1 MKYLQW
7 TGRNRWV
14 LESKV
19 LAEIKGS
26 TKHRKVTLVLLCLL
40 AHAILVTITHHHRLG
55 QQSQTGN
62 IVGLESRRVSIPAG
76 LGETEVDSG
85 CLACSLQRNFITDL
99 QPFRTPAQTLADPV
113 RWETIPLFCPSTGP
127 FLTTSNRAPP
137 MSITVGVPS

>member
-1 MKYLQW
+1 
-7 TGRNRWV
+7 
-14 LESKV
+14 V

-55 QQSQTGN
+55 PQSQTGN

-76 LGETEVDSG
+76 LGETEEVDSG

-99 QPFRTPAQTLADPV
+99 QPFPTPAQPLAEPE
-113 RWETIPLFCPSTGP
+113 RWETIPLSCPSTGP
-127 FLTTSNRAPP
+127 FLTTCNRAPP
-137 MSITVGVPS
+137 MSVTVGVPS